1 LGIILHVIIYEKD
14 VEKTNDAKFYAQFD
28 EIIQEDTETASD
40 SIDTEDLVAENET
53 EKNISNSLFAPILI
67 SLVALYILV
76 LVV

>member
-1 LGIILHVIIYEKD
+1 MHVIIYEKD

>member
-1 LGIILHVIIYEKD
+1 MHVIIYEKD

-40 SIDTEDLVAENET
+40 SINTEDFVAENET